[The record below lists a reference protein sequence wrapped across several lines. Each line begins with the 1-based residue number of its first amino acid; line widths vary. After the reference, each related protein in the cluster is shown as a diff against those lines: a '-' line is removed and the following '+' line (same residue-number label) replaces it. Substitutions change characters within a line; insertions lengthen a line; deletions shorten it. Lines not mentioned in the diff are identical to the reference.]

1 MQQSMN
7 YAIVDLSG
15 FPRAPCNEQF
25 FYVALGNEGSMSTHM
40 GVWVDLNSLFF
51 LVYSLSV

>member
-1 MQQSMN
+1 MQQSTN